1 VKSDVVVVGA
11 GLAGLSAARDLMN
24 SGTDVVVMEARGR
37 PGGRVE
43 QTTLPD
49 GRIVQLGGEVIG
61 PFHEA
66 YLGLADELGL
76 TIVPSFP
83 QLPGSDTWVL
93 ADGRYIGDDFP
104 WMDDADRASFAA
116 LSDEFGALAGTVDP
130 DDPWSHPDAERLD
143 SLSLGDWLRERGATR
158 NVVRARDLA
167 MLALSAESVER
178 TSLLAELRK
187 EAAAGSNGFYNYEI
201 WECSRVAEGSATVAL
216 RMADELAHR
225 VRYATPVKRIRVSAN
240 GCTVTTETGEL
251 YESEAVVCAVP
262 VGPLRNIRVEGVSDE
277 RMRSLDRQRHAL
289 AAKVV
294 FAYADSFWHENG
306 QNGDAYFET
315 AVMGGTWVQREGIMS
330 TLVPPERLA
339 AFLTTSQA
347 QLEEELTEEM
357 VEAYG
362 EEARDTQ
369 AVFFRRWGVDP
380 YTLGYITGWRPGDV
394 MKVGPLHGKHEPPFY
409 VCGSDQWV
417 CGYMEG
423 AVRTGRG
430 AVAAALDA
438 RVLT

>member
-1 VKSDVVVVGA
+1 MKADVVVVGA
-11 GLAGLSAARDLMN
+11 GLAGLSAARDLMQG
-24 SGTDVVVMEARGR
+24 GTDVVVLEARNR

-43 QTTLPD
+43 QTTMPD

-66 YLGLADELGL
+66 YVGLVEELGL

-83 QLPGSDTWVL
+83 QLPGEDTWVL
-93 ADGRYIGDDFP
+93 ADGRHVGDGFP
-104 WMDDADRASFAA
+104 WMDDADRASFAS
-116 LSDEFGALAGTVDP
+116 LSDEFGALAKTVDP
-130 DDPWSHPDAERLD
+130 DDPWSHPEAARLD
-143 SLSLGDWLRERGATR
+143 NLSIADWLRDRGATR
-158 NVVRARDLA
+158 NVVRARDVF
-167 MLALSAESVER
+167 MLALAAESVER

-187 EAAAGSNGFYNYEI
+187 EAAAGGNGFYNYDV
-201 WECSRVAEGSATVAL
+201 WECNRVAEGSATVAL
-216 RMADELAHR
+216 RMAEELGHR
-225 VRYATPVKRIRVSAN
+225 VRYGVPVTRIRVSPQ
-240 GCTVTTETGEL
+240 GCSVTTWTGERF
-251 YESEAVVCAVP
+251 ECDAVVSAVP
-262 VGPLRNIRVEGVSDE
+262 VGPLRQIRVEGVSDE
-277 RMRSLDRQRHAL
+277 RMASLDRQRHAL

-294 FAYADSFWHENG
+294 FTYADSFWHDQG

-315 AVMGGTWVQREGIMS
+315 GVIGGTWVQREGIMS

-347 QLEEELTEEM
+347 QLEAELTEEM
-357 VEAYG
+357 AEAFG
-362 EEARDTQ
+362 ERARDTQ

-380 YTLGYITGWRPGDV
+380 WTLGYITGWRPGDV
-394 MKVGPLHGKHEPPFY
+394 MSVGPLHGKHEPPFY

-430 AVAAALDA
+430 AAAAALGTYV
-438 RVLT
+438 R

>member
-11 GLAGLSAARDLMN
+11 GLAGLGAARDLMK
-24 SGTDVVVMEARGR
+24 GGADVVVIEARNR

-43 QTTLPD
+43 QTTLAD

-83 QLPGSDTWVL
+83 QLAGEDTWVL
-93 ADGRYIGDDFP
+93 ADGRHVGDDFP
-104 WMDDADRASFAA
+104 WMSDADRASFVA

-143 SLSLGDWLRERGATR
+143 RLSVADWLRDRGATP

-187 EAAAGSNGFYNYEI
+187 EAAAGGNGFYNYEV

-216 RMADELAHR
+216 RMAEELGHR
-225 VRYATPVKRIRVSAN
+225 VRYGAPVRRISVSAH
-240 GCTVTTETGEL
+240 GCCVVTDTGERF
-251 YESEAVVCAVP
+251 ESEAVVCAVP

-277 RMRSLDRQRHAL
+277 RTRSLDRQRHAL

-294 FAYADSFWHENG
+294 FTYADSFWHDNG

-315 AVMGGTWVQREGIMS
+315 AVIGGTWVQREGIMS

-347 QLEEELTEEM
+347 QLEAELTEEM
-357 VEAYG
+357 VEAFG
-362 EEARDTQ
+362 EEARDTH
-369 AVFFRRWGVDP
+369 AVFFRRWGIDP
-380 YTLGYITGWRPGDV
+380 FTLGYITGWRPGDV
-394 MKVGPLHGKHEPPFY
+394 TSVGPLHGTHEPPFY

-423 AVRTGRG
+423 AVRTGRR
-430 AVAAALDA
+430 AAATALGTYV
-438 RVLT
+438 R